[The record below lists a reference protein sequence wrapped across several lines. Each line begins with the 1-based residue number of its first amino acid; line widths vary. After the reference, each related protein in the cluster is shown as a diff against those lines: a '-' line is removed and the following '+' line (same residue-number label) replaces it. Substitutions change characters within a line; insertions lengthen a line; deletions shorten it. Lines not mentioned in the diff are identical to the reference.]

1 MISVAIVEDNPGIR
15 RTLTLL
21 LEESPGFR
29 CVCACGSAEEA
40 LRAIPRAAPDV
51 VLMDIHLPN
60 LSGIECT
67 GRLKEL
73 VPKVQVVMIT
83 VYADVEKVFCALRA
97 GASGYLLKRAA
108 PEQILQA
115 ITEVSTGGA
124 PMTSEIA
131 RKLVEAFKETPPSA
145 PPTVELSRREQEIL
159 ELLSQGFA
167 NKEIAQNL
175 NISFDT
181 VRWHLKQIYD
191 KLHVRS
197 RTEAVV
203 KFLGREGGSSL
214 PEAAGGLPGRAA
226 KTTPLRGWPGG
237 STAIE

>member
-1 MISVAIVEDNPGIR
+1 MPDNMISVAIVEDNSGIR
-15 RTLTLL
+15 RSLELL
-21 LEESPGFR
+21 LNESPGFR
-29 CVCACGSAEEA
+29 CACACGSAEEA
-40 LRAIPRAAPDV
+40 LRLLPRATPDV

-67 GRLKEL
+67 ARLKEL
-73 VPKVQVVMIT
+73 LPRVQVIMIT
-83 VYADVEKVFCALRA
+83 VYADVEKVFSALRA
-97 GASGYLLKRAA
+97 GASGYLLKRSA
-108 PEQILQA
+108 PEKILEA
-115 ITEVSTGGA
+115 ITEVSAGGA

-131 RKLVEAFKETPPSA
+131 RKVVEAFKA
-145 PPTVELSRREQEIL
+145 PRPTARVEDELTRREQEIL

-197 RTEAVV
+197 RTEAVA
-203 KFLGREGGSSL
+203 KFLGGRDSSV
-214 PEAAGGLPGRAA
+214 GLPPLACPKPGA
-226 KTTPLRGWPGG
+226 TP
-237 STAIE
+237 